1 MSQFLHEGFG
11 GSAADYDPTHFVI
24 VTWKDVTHHISEST
38 VSIHPK
44 NVSEE
49 IASILIVLRLI

>member
-38 VSIHPK
+38 VSLLVFTQK
-44 NVSEE
+44 MCQKKLQ
-49 IASILIVLRLI
+49 AYL

>member
-38 VSIHPK
+38 VSLLVFTQK
-44 NVSEE
+44 MCQKKLK
-49 IASILIVLRLI
+49 AY